1 MFYDARNWK
10 IWAWIA
16 SCVVSCLNSRDGGI
30 GMCGN
35 FRLRLSR
42 DMDFFLDNY
51 GSGVSFDTKW
61 DYEEGKNHLKSLLF
75 ISGGL
80 QAI

>member
-1 MFYDARNWK
+1 
-10 IWAWIA
+10 
-16 SCVVSCLNSRDGGI
+16 
-30 GMCGN
+30 MCGN